1 MVFDIVINTP
11 MYGISLA
18 VWMLRENE
26 MRIVDAESRGLW
38 FLAKEFP
45 LEDFFIL
52 DFAQIFVNTLHKF
65 CFCTNIA
72 LD

>member
-45 LEDFFIL
+45 LEDFFSFYIL
-52 DFAQIFVNTLHKF
+52 LKF
-65 CFCTNIA
+65 
-72 LD
+72 L

>member
-38 FLAKEFP
+38 FLAQEFSH
-45 LEDFFIL
+45 EDFFIL
-52 DFAQIFVNTLHKF
+52 YFAQMFYIQF
-65 CFCTNIA
+65 TNIVFV
-72 LD
+72 